1 MKKKNISAILGFLLC
16 FSLAGVAYA
25 GSSIAGDTIEYD
37 FRSGQT
43 VANGNVVMTNNDG
56 TAKSARAEYNTKT
69 ESGKLTGGVAA
80 VQGEARI
87 TCNTL
92 VIHAGGDQLTA
103 IGNAVLKKQDKVLKA
118 EQVEYFQKRQYM
130 ETAGSWAQLT
140 MDDGQSTLDAGYINY
155 NMQTGIANAE
165 GDVRIDSAIRKLTAS
180 GDQAIY
186 NTNADDGT
194 IEIIG
199 NATATQDGN
208 TISGKS
214 LKLRG
219 AGGSIA
225 EADGNVH
232 IVYVP
237 KPQTTKPETIEA

>member
-1 MKKKNISAILGFLLC
+1 MKRKNITAILGFLFC
-16 FSLAGVAYA
+16 FSLAEVAYA
-25 GSSIAGDTIEYD
+25 ASTIAGNTIEYD

-43 VANGNVVMTNNDG
+43 VAEGNVVMTNNDG
-56 TAKSARAEYNTKT
+56 TAKAAKAEYNTKT
-69 ESGKLTGGVAA
+69 ESGKLTGGVVA
-80 VQGEARI
+80 VQGEAKI

-92 VIHAGGDQLTA
+92 LIHAGGDQLTA
-103 IGNAVLKKQDKVLKA
+103 VGNAVLRKQDKVLKA

-130 ETAGSWAQLT
+130 ETVGGWAQLT
-140 MDDGQSTLDAGYINY
+140 IDDGQSTLDAGYINY
-155 NMQTGIANAE
+155 NMQTGIAHAE
-165 GDVRIDSAIRKLTAS
+165 GDVRINSTARNLTAS
-180 GDQAIY
+180 GDQAVY
-186 NTNADDGT
+186 NTNEDDGT

-225 EADGNVH
+225 EADGNVR

-237 KPQTTKPETIEA
+237 KKKAAKPENIEA